1 MTTST
6 LAILILVST
15 ISYFIV
21 SRLSLRGGSNAPTLR
36 FISRLLAVFIL
47 GPVFILGLTAFYFY
61 MRFAA

>member
-6 LAILILVST
+6 LAILILIST
-15 ISYFIV
+15 MTYFV
-21 SRLSLRGGSNAPTLR
+21 LSRLSRRPGKEAPTLI

-47 GPVFILGLTAFYFY
+47 GLTVFYFY

>member
-15 ISYFIV
+15 ITYFVV
-21 SRLSLRGGSNAPTLR
+21 SRMSRRGGEGALKLI

-47 GPVFILGLTAFYFY
+47 ALTVFYFY
-61 MRFAA
+61 MRFVG

>member
-47 GPVFILGLTAFYFY
+47 GLTASIPHSLSGNK
-61 MRFAA
+61 R

>member
-15 ISYFIV
+15 ITYFIV
-21 SRLSLRGGSNAPTLR
+21 SKLARRPGQENATLI
-36 FISRLLAVFIL
+36 FVSRLLTI
-47 GPVFILGLTAFYFY
+47 FILGLTAFYFY

>member
-21 SRLSLRGGSNAPTLR
+21 SRLSLRGGSNASTLR

-47 GPVFILGLTAFYFY
+47 GLTVFYFY
-61 MRFAA
+61 MRFAG

>member
-47 GPVFILGLTAFYFY
+47 GLTAFYFY